1 MMGQEMF
8 QIFFMD
14 GVLEGMGYGKWEIG
28 IGEKVQKEIRK
39 LNESYPGSKLS
50 E

>member
-14 GVLEGMGYGKWEIG
+14 GVLEGMGIENGK
-28 IGEKVQKEIRK
+28 
-39 LNESYPGSKLS
+39 
-50 E
+50 

>member
-1 MMGQEMF
+1 MGQEMF

-14 GVLEGMGYGKWEIG
+14 GVLEGMGYGKWKTENG
-28 IGEKVQKEIRK
+28 KKVQKEIRK

>member
-14 GVLEGMGYGKWEIG
+14 EVLEGMGIENGK
-28 IGEKVQKEIRK
+28 
-39 LNESYPGSKLS
+39 
-50 E
+50 